1 MFNLKSV
8 DYLKQNGIDVDHG
21 LELLGDMEMYD
32 ETLED
37 FLAESETRLPKLEE
51 YKNNS
56 DMPNYA
62 IQAHSMKSDSKYL
75 GFTTLA
81 EMSLEHEIKSKDND
95 INYVNSNYDN
105 LIVEANRIIDVVKI
119 YLGK

>member
-1 MFNLKSV
+1 MK
-8 DYLKQNGIDVDHG
+8 DIEYLKQNGIDVNSG

-37 FLAESETRLPKLEE
+37 FLNECETRLPDLEK
-51 YKNNS
+51 YKNS
-56 DMPNYA
+56 GDMANYA

-81 EMSLEHEIKSKDND
+81 KMSLNHEMKSKDND
-95 INYVNSNYDN
+95 INYVNSNYEN
-105 LIVEANRIIDVVKI
+105 LIIEAKRIISIVNH